1 MGKWFGTFQ
10 FSEYLFLYNLKK
22 NTYSYSFKKYIY
34 LKLSLDG
41 FLHIYKINKKIHFYE
56 WKTIYFVIFGAKKI

>member
-56 WKTIYFVIFGAKKI
+56 

>member
-10 FSEYLFLYNLKK
+10 FSEYLLLYNLKK

-41 FLHIYKINKKIHFYE
+41 FLHIK
-56 WKTIYFVIFGAKKI
+56 